1 MSNDRLPAARLRLG
15 LTQQQVADTV
25 ARVLEEPVDAKYV
38 GRLEPRHVAP
48 SKGVQRVRAKIPTGT
63 THLRPQARTDVDD
76 R

>member
-38 GRLEPRHVAP
+38 GRLERGHVTWPRAKAFSESEQRSP
-48 SKGVQRVRAKIPTGT
+48 LVQRTYD
-63 THLRPQARTDVDD
+63 LRHEQT
-76 R
+76 